1 MNRLPLF
8 CGLLFLAF
16 FEPTGMKAQLRQLRV
31 DVVQDLSFGSF
42 YVGASGGTITI
53 TPEGT
58 RTTTGTIVPLSTST
72 EAPAIFEVRSIT
84 LIARW
89 VHIVLPASAYL
100 TRSGGSERIV
110 VNNFKSDKPSGFW
123 SSLFLTQTVKVG
135 ATLTVQGLSTNPPG
149 NYTGTFSVTF
159 AYE

>member
-1 MNRLPLF
+1 MNRLRLF

-16 FEPTGMKAQLRQLRV
+16 FEPTGMKAQPLRV
-31 DVVQDLSFGSF
+31 NVVQGLSFGSF
-42 YVGASGGTITI
+42 VVGASGGTITI

-58 RTTTGTIVPLSTST
+58 RTTTGTVVPLAIST

-89 VHIVLPASAYL
+89 VNIVLPASAYL
-100 TRSGGSERIV
+100 TRSGGRERIV
-110 VNNFKSDKPSGFW
+110 VNNFKSDKPSD
-123 SSLFLTQTVKVG
+123 SFLVSNVTQRVNVG
-135 ATLTVQGLSTNPPG
+135 ATLTVQGLSSNPPG
-149 NYTGTFSVTF
+149 NYAGTFSVTF

>member
-8 CGLLFLAF
+8 CALLFLAF
-16 FEPTGMKAQLRQLRV
+16 FEPTGMKAQPPLRV
-31 DVVQDLSFGSF
+31 NVVQDLSFGSF
-42 YVGASGGTITI
+42 VIGASGGTITI

-58 RTTTGTIVPLSTST
+58 RTTTGTIVHLANST
-72 EAPAIFEVRSIT
+72 EAPAIFEVSKPGSSKKQ
-84 LIARW
+84 
-89 VHIVLPASAYL
+89 VNIVFPASAYL

-123 SSLFLTQTVKVG
+123 SSLFLTQRVNVG
-135 ATLTVQGLSTNPPG
+135 ATLTVQGLSSNPPG
-149 NYTGTFSVTF
+149 NYAGTFSVTF

>member
-8 CGLLFLAF
+8 CVLLFLAF
-16 FEPTGMKAQLRQLRV
+16 FEPIGMKAQAPLRV
-31 DVVQDLSFGSF
+31 NVVQDLSFGSF
-42 YVGASGGTITI
+42 VVGASGGTITI

-58 RTTTGTIVPLSTST
+58 HTTTGTIVPLAISTV
-72 EAPAIFEVRSIT
+72 APAIFEVLKPGSSQKQ
-84 LIARW
+84 
-89 VHIVLPASAYL
+89 VNIVFPASAYL

-110 VNNFKSDKPSGFW
+110 VNNFKSDKPSD
-123 SSLFLTQTVKVG
+123 SFLVSNVTQRVNVG

-149 NYTGTFSVTF
+149 NYAGTFSVTF

>member
-16 FEPTGMKAQLRQLRV
+16 FEPTGMKAQPPLRV
-31 DVVQDLSFGSF
+31 NVVQDLSFGSF
-42 YVGASGGTITI
+42 VVSVSGGTITI

-58 RTTTGTIVPLSTST
+58 RTTTGTIVPLSIST
-72 EAPAIFEVRSIT
+72 EAPAIFEVSKPGSSQKQ
-84 LIARW
+84 
-89 VHIVLPASAYL
+89 VNIVFPASAYL

-110 VNNFKSDKPSGFW
+110 VNNFKSDKPSD
-123 SSLFLTQTVKVG
+123 SFLVSNVTQRVNVG

-149 NYTGTFSVTF
+149 NYAGTFSVTF

>member
-8 CGLLFLAF
+8 CGLLFLVF
-16 FEPTGMKAQLRQLRV
+16 FEPAGMKAQLRQLRV
-31 DVVQDLSFGSF
+31 EVVQDLSFGSF

-58 RTTTGTIVPLSTST
+58 RTTTGTVVPLAIST

-123 SSLFLTQTVKVG
+123 SSLFLTQRVNVG
-135 ATLTVQGLSTNPPG
+135 ATLTVQGLSSNPPG
-149 NYTGTFSVTF
+149 NYAGTFSVTF

>member
-16 FEPTGMKAQLRQLRV
+16 FEPTGMKAQPPLRV
-31 DVVQDLSFGSF
+31 NVVQDLSFGSF
-42 YVGASGGTITI
+42 VIGASGGTITI

-58 RTTTGTIVPLSTST
+58 RTTTGTIVHLANST
-72 EAPAIFEVRSIT
+72 EAPAIFEVSKPGSSKKQ
-84 LIARW
+84 
-89 VHIVLPASAYL
+89 VNIVFPVSAYL

-123 SSLFLTQTVKVG
+123 SSLFLTQRVNVG